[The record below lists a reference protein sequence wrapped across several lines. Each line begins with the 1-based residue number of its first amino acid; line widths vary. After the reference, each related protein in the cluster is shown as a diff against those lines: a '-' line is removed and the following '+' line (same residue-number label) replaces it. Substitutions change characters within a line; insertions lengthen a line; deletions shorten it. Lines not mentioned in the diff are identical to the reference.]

1 MNIRERLE
9 ALSDE
14 KYADFVSPLLPGV
27 ARESIL
33 GVRFP
38 ALRAL
43 AKELRGLPETER
55 FLTALPHEL
64 LEENHLHAI
73 LISSLRDYDA
83 AIAALDAFLPYVDNW
98 STCDTLR
105 PAAVK
110 RRPAEFERV
119 IDGYLASGR
128 PYTVRFGIEMLMSCY
143 LGQSFDPAQ
152 LGKVA
157 AVESEHYYVRMMQ
170 AWYFATALAKQYD
183 SAVRVLEERTL
194 ERWTHNKTIQK
205 AIESYRVSEEHK
217 AYLRTLREQ

>member
-98 STCDTLR
+98 STCDSLR

-143 LGQSFDPAQ
+143 LGEFSIRH
-152 LGKVA
+152 
-157 AVESEHYYVRMMQ
+157 S
-170 AWYFATALAKQYD
+170 
-183 SAVRVLEERTL
+183 SARSRPWSRSIITY
-194 ERWTHNKTIQK
+194 
-205 AIESYRVSEEHK
+205 A
-217 AYLRTLREQ
+217 

>member
-43 AKELRGLPETER
+43 AKELRGAPETER

-110 RRPAEFERV
+110 RHPAEFERV
-119 IDGYLASGR
+119 IDGYLASAR

-143 LGQSFDPAQ
+143 LGEFFDPAQ

-183 SAVRVLEERTL
+183 SAVRVLEERAL

-217 AYLRTLREQ
+217 AYLRTLKEQ